1 MTQAHETSAPSRNQA
16 PQPPRRWFWRTGL
29 GRAAIISAAV
39 VGALVLWENREAIFA
54 SDLLLWA
61 PLLLC
66 VGMHFFMHGGHGG
79 HGRHG
84 NRDG

>member
-1 MTQAHETSAPSRNQA
+1 MTQPHETRAPSRDHA
-16 PQPPRRWFWRTGL
+16 PQLPRRRFWRTGL
-29 GRAAIISAAV
+29 GRAAIISAAA
-39 VGALVLWENREAIFA
+39 VGALVLWENREAILA

-66 VGMHFFMHGGHGG
+66 VGMHFFMHGRHGG

-84 NRDG
+84 DRDD